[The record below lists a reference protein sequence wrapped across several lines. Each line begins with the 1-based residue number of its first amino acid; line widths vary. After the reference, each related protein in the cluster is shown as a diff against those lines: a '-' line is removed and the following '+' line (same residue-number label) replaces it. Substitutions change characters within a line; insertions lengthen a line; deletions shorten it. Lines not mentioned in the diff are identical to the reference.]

1 MATIHQ
7 ILFYLHVICGSV
19 GLVIFWLPML
29 AKKGSDL
36 HVKSGNIFAN
46 GMLIVSISGLL
57 MSAFL
62 LIDPIAVRY
71 PEGGLT
77 AEQAS
82 RVIEQ
87 NRNLGIFLLMLS
99 LLVFVNVRHSV
110 LVLKAKAERTKLKNF
125 NHLSSIMSLFLAG
138 VGVGLLAIDKG
149 NILFG
154 IFSMLSIASAIGLAR
169 YIFKAELKPREWIIE
184 HLTNIIG
191 SGIGAYTAFFAFGGR
206 RILSEI
212 FVGQLQLIPWI
223 LPGVIGAIAS
233 YYLANKYR
241 KKYRVIAIEETA

>member
-7 ILFYLHVICGSV
+7 ILFYIHVFCGSV
-19 GLVIFWLPML
+19 GLLIFWLPML
-29 AKKGSDL
+29 AKKGSQL
-36 HVKSGNIFAN
+36 HVVSGKIFSN
-46 GMLIVSISGLL
+46 GMLIVSVSGLV

-62 LIDPIAVRY
+62 LLDPIAVRY
-71 PEGGLT
+71 PDGGL
-77 AEQAS
+77 APEKAA

-99 LLVFVNVRHSV
+99 LLVFVNVRHSI
-110 LVLKAKAERTKLKNF
+110 LVLKAKADRSKLKNF
-125 NHLSSIMSLFLAG
+125 NHLGSIMSLFLAG
-138 VGVGLLAIDKG
+138 VGVGLLALDKG
-149 NILFG
+149 NVLFA
-154 IFSMLSIASAIGLAR
+154 IFSLLSMASSIGLAR

-206 RILSEI
+206 RVFAEV
-212 FVGQLQLIPWI
+212 FVGQMQLIPWI
-223 LPGVIGAIAS
+223 LPGVVGAIAS

-241 KKYRVIAIEETA
+241 KQYRVN